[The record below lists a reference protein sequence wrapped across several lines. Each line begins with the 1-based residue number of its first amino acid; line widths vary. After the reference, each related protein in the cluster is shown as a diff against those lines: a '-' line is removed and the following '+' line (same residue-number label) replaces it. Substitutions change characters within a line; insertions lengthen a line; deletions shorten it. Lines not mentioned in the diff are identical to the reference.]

1 MSFQGKSDDLAAQ
14 FAALRAEL
22 DAANAKAATEAAK
35 AAAEAAARVA
45 AESRAAAESA
55 KVATAEAKAVKSEWR
70 NVLHAAATFS
80 AFLEAMTQRGD
91 SSAKS
96 LGRLK
101 SWKNALADLRG
112 RHAGVDASVI
122 DERFEKYWSKAS
134 SATTSLVA
142 KNGDKDLGKEADVVH
157 PVGRLLVDAVA
168 RCAAELHGA
177 KGALAQYNENAT
189 MSRSAV
195 PSLNGSVLSRNPD
208 GAVLVKRAGFDYER
222 LDRQTQRDV
231 VVSFEFKRK
240 LEADGRN
247 LARARCTW
255 RRATR
260 CFATMRTRCPM
271 RCRCR
276 ALRYTT
282 ALASSAMV
290 FGEFC
295 LRVGVFSAASN

>member
-1 MSFQGKSDDLAAQ
+1 M
-14 FAALRAEL
+14 
-22 DAANAKAATEAAK
+22 
-35 AAAEAAARVA
+35 V
-45 AESRAAAESA
+45 ESQ
-55 KVATAEAKAVKSEWR
+55 
-70 NVLHAAATFS
+70 
-80 AFLEAMTQRGD
+80 QR
-91 SSAKS
+91 S
-96 LGRLK
+96 
-101 SWKNALADLRG
+101 
-112 RHAGVDASVI
+112 
-122 DERFEKYWSKAS
+122 
-134 SATTSLVA
+134 TSLVA

-247 LARARCTW
+247 FSKSKVYLEACDEVFRDYAHTLPD
-255 RRATR
+255 AL
-260 CFATMRTRCPM
+260 PM
-271 RCRCR
+271 PG
-276 ALRYTT
+276 T
-282 ALASSAMV
+282 ALHYG
-290 FGEFC
+290 FG
-295 LRVGVFSAASN
+295 VISDGVW